1 MPGALRVA
9 EVDWTGGK
17 MTVKPGTERDIECD
31 LIVSAIGQGADFT
44 GLEVLDNGKG
54 AAAADAYQSSPKRKG
69 VFVGGDVIK
78 PHLLTTAIGHAWIAS
93 QSIGHYLKAEAQ
105 PGLPK
110 VNVHHFDL
118 IEKLKEAGR
127 EPAEYDHV
135 QANGTDRA
143 NYALHNFEDRA
154 KSLIVSSKELFLG
167 HFRNTPQHV
176 RSQKAIDAEN
186 VLGNFESRLQPLSEK
201 EARAEADRC
210 MSCGICFECD
220 NCLIYCPQKAVHRVK
235 KSEAHSGA
243 TSTPTTPS
251 ASAATSARM
260 SAPRAISRWALGSN
274 GYACLDRQHRVIPE
288 SALALIRDRQERGAA
303 FFKIPDRAQAP
314 FRDDDTERAA

>member
-1 MPGALRVA
+1 
-9 EVDWTGGK
+9 

-93 QSIGHYLKAEAQ
+93 QSIGHYLKAEPQ

-118 IEKLKEAGR
+118 IEKLKEVGR
-127 EPAEYDHV
+127 EPAEYNHV
-135 QANGTDRA
+135 QATGTDHA

-154 KSLIVSSKELFLG
+154 NRWS
-167 HFRNTPQHV
+167 
-176 RSQKAIDAEN
+176 
-186 VLGNFESRLQPLSEK
+186 
-201 EARAEADRC
+201 
-210 MSCGICFECD
+210 
-220 NCLIYCPQKAVHRVK
+220 
-235 KSEAHSGA
+235 
-243 TSTPTTPS
+243 
-251 ASAATSARM
+251 
-260 SAPRAISRWALGSN
+260 SAPRSCFLGIFAIPRST
-274 GYACLDRQHRVIPE
+274 
-288 SALALIRDRQERGAA
+288 SAARRRSTL
-303 FFKIPDRAQAP
+303 
-314 FRDDDTERAA
+314 